1 MTVKHTAGPWIAS
14 TIVGRE
20 PEVLMV
26 GGGDDGSLI
35 VADVRFDYGL
45 DTVRANANLIAA
57 APDLLAALQEL
68 LEHEP
73 EEMVGVWY
81 NARTAVA
88 KATGKD
94 T

>member
-1 MTVKHTAGPWIAS
+1 MTVDNGEFWVNS
-14 TIVGRE
+14 D
-20 PEVLMV
+20 
-26 GGGDDGSLI
+26 GGVIFLDGSLI
-35 VADVRFDYGL
+35 VADVRFDYDL

-73 EEMVGVWY
+73 EEMIGVWY

-94 T
+94 